1 MTDLN
6 LCYMSAGE
14 ALSAFRAKS
23 LSPVELMAAVIA
35 RCESVNPEL
44 NAFTYTFFERALEQS
59 KTAEKRYGAGK
70 ARALEGLPLGIK
82 DFHAVAGE
90 VTTFGSKIF
99 EHNVPDNT
107 APTVA
112 RLLDAGAIMH
122 CRTTTPEFAYAPAT
136 RSPLWG
142 VTRNP
147 WNKDYTPGGSS
158 GGAGAALAAGMTFLA
173 DGTDAGG
180 SVRIPAS
187 ASGVVGYKA
196 PFGRNPL
203 DRDHPL
209 ESLLHYGPLTRSVGD
224 AALMQNVMSGAHPED
239 MCSLREELVI
249 PERLDA
255 IKGWKIALSMDLGFF
270 EVAPEV
276 REKTLEAVETFRAL
290 GCEVD
295 EVALD
300 WSYGIHDPYLQY
312 WEGMAATTL
321 AQYLPEWRDQMD
333 PYMAGIIENG
343 AGHTAATQY
352 QCNLVRGQMYQALAP
367 IMERYDV
374 MICPALSVPAVKA
387 EHDMA
392 DPRFQINGKSTEAY
406 LGWNMCYPFNM
417 VSQCPVMCIPSGF
430 CPETGVPIGLQ
441 IVGRTFDDLSVF
453 RAAAAFEAARPP
465 LYNKQ
470 GTRPSL

>member
-1 MTDLN
+1 MNDLD

-14 ALSAFRAKS
+14 ALAAFRAKS
-23 LSPVELMAAVIA
+23 LSPVELMQAVIA
-35 RCESVNPEL
+35 RCESVNPSL
-44 NAFTYTFFERALEQS
+44 NAFTYTFFERALEQAGA
-59 KTAEKRYGAGK
+59 AEKRYAAGE
-70 ARALEGLPLGIK
+70 ARALEGLPLAIK

-90 VTTFGSKIF
+90 VTTLGSKIF
-99 EHNVPDNT
+99 EHNRPENT

-122 CRTTTPEFAYAPAT
+122 CRSTTPEFAHSPAT
-136 RSPLWG
+136 HSPLWG
-142 VTRNP
+142 VTRNA
-147 WNKDYTPGGSS
+147 WNLDYTPGGSS

-209 ESLLHYGPLTRSVGD
+209 ESLLHYGPMTRCVGD

-239 MCSLREELVI
+239 MCSLREDMVI
-249 PERLDA
+249 PERPGG
-255 IKGWKIALSMDLGFF
+255 IKGWKVALSMDLGFF

-276 REKTLEAVETFRAL
+276 REKTLAAAEAFRAL
-290 GCEVD
+290 GCEVE

-300 WSYGIHDPYLQY
+300 WSYDIHDPYLQY

-321 AQYLPEWRDQMD
+321 AQYLPEWRDRMD

-367 IMERYDV
+367 IFERYDV
-374 MICPALSVPAVKA
+374 MICPALSVPSVKA
-387 EHDMA
+387 EHDLA
-392 DPRFQINGKSTEAY
+392 DPNFEINGEPTEAY

-417 VSQCPVMCIPSGF
+417 VSQCPVMCVPNGF

-453 RAAAAFEAARPP
+453 RAATAFEAVRSPLYDKHGARPE
-465 LYNKQ
+465 L
-470 GTRPSL
+470 

>member
-1 MTDLN
+1 MNDLD
-6 LCYMSAGE
+6 LCYLSAGE
-14 ALSAFRAKS
+14 ALAAFRAKS
-23 LSPVELMAAVIA
+23 LSPVELMGAVVA
-35 RCESVNPEL
+35 RCEAVNPRL

-59 KTAEKRYGAGK
+59 KTAEKRYADGA
-70 ARALEGLPLGIK
+70 ARALEGLPLAIK

-90 VTTFGSKIF
+90 ITTLGSKIF
-99 EHNVPDNT
+99 EHNRPERS

-112 RLLDAGAIMH
+112 RLVDAGAIMH
-122 CRTTTPEFAYAPAT
+122 CRTTTPEFAHAPAT

-147 WNKDYTPGGSS
+147 WNLAYTPGGSS

-209 ESLLHYGPLTRSVGD
+209 ESLLHYGPMTRSVGD
-224 AALMQNVMSGAHPED
+224 AALMQNVMSGAHPD
-239 MCSLREELVI
+239 DICSLREEIHI
-249 PERLDA
+249 PERLEN
-255 IKGWKIALSMDLGFF
+255 IKGWKIALSLDLGFF
-270 EVAPEV
+270 EIAPEV
-276 REKTLEAVETFRAL
+276 REKTLEAAETFRAL
-290 GCEVD
+290 GCAVE

-300 WSYGIHDPYLQY
+300 WSSDIHDPYLHY

-321 AQYLPEWRDQMD
+321 AQYLPEWRAEMD
-333 PYMAGIIENG
+333 PYMAAIIENG

-352 QCNLVRGQMYQALAP
+352 RCNLVRGQMYQALAP
-367 IMERYDV
+367 ILERHDV
-374 MICPALSVPAVKA
+374 LICPALSVPAVTA
-387 EHDMA
+387 EHDLA
-392 DPRFQINGKSTEAY
+392 DPDFKINGKPTDAY
-406 LGWNMCYPFNM
+406 LGWNLCYPFNM
-417 VSQCPVMCIPSGF
+417 VSQCPVICVPNGF

-441 IVGRTFDDLSVF
+441 IAGRTFDDLSVF
-453 RAAAAFEAARPP
+453 RAAAAFESARPW
-465 LYNKQ
+465 KDA
-470 GTRPSL
+470 RPDL

>member
-1 MTDLN
+1 MSDLD

-14 ALSAFRAKS
+14 ALAAFRAKS
-23 LSPVELMAAVIA
+23 LSPVELMGSVIA
-35 RCESVNPEL
+35 RCEEVNPSL

-59 KTAEKRYGAGK
+59 RTAEQRYAAGE
-70 ARALEGLPLGIK
+70 ARALEGLPLAIK

-90 VTTFGSKIF
+90 ITTLGSKIF
-99 EHNVPDNT
+99 EHNRT
-107 APTVA
+107 ERSAPTVA

-122 CRTTTPEFAYAPAT
+122 CRSTTPEFAHAPAT

-147 WNKDYTPGGSS
+147 WNMAYTPGGSS

-203 DRDHPL
+203 DRDHTL
-209 ESLLHYGPLTRSVGD
+209 ESLLHYGPMTRSVGD

-239 MCSLREELVI
+239 MCSLRDEMVI
-249 PERLDA
+249 PEQLDG

-276 REKTLEAVETFRAL
+276 RERTLQAAETFRAL
-290 GCEVD
+290 GCEVE

-300 WSYGIHDPYLQY
+300 WSYDIHDPYLQY

-321 AQYLPEWRDQMD
+321 AQYLPEWRDRMD

-352 QCNLVRGQMYQALAP
+352 RCNLVRGQMYEALAP
-367 IMERYDV
+367 ILERYDV

-387 EHDMA
+387 EHDLA
-392 DPRFQINGKSTEAY
+392 DPDFEINGKPTEAY

-417 VSQCPVMCIPSGF
+417 VSQCPVMCVPNGF
-430 CPETGVPIGLQ
+430 CRETGVPIGLQ
-441 IVGRTFDDLSVF
+441 IAGRTFDDLSVF

-470 GTRPSL
+470 QDRPAL

>member
-1 MTDLN
+1 MNELD
-6 LCYMSAGE
+6 LCYLSAGE
-14 ALSAFRAKS
+14 ALAAFRAKS
-23 LSPVELMAAVIA
+23 LSPVELMQAVIA
-35 RCESVNPEL
+35 RSESVNPRL
-44 NAFTYTFFERALEQS
+44 NAFTYTFFERALEQAGA
-59 KTAEKRYGAGK
+59 AEKRYVAGE
-70 ARALEGLPLGIK
+70 ARALEGLPLAIK

-90 VTTFGSKIF
+90 VTTLGSKIF
-99 EHNVPDNT
+99 EHNRPENT

-122 CRTTTPEFAYAPAT
+122 CRSTTPEFAHSPAT
-136 RSPLWG
+136 HSPLWG

-147 WNKDYTPGGSS
+147 WNLDYTPGGSS

-209 ESLLHYGPLTRSVGD
+209 ESLLHYGPMTRSVGD

-239 MCSLREELVI
+239 MCSLREEMVI
-249 PERLDA
+249 PERLDG

-276 REKTLEAVETFRAL
+276 RAQTLAAVEAFRAL
-290 GCEVD
+290 GCEVE

-300 WSYGIHDPYLQY
+300 WSYDIHDPYLQY

-321 AQYLPEWRDQMD
+321 AQYLPEWRERMD

-367 IMERYDV
+367 ILERYDV
-374 MICPALSVPAVKA
+374 MICPALSVPSVKA
-387 EHDMA
+387 EHDLA
-392 DPRFQINGKSTEAY
+392 DPDFEINGKPTEAY

-417 VSQCPVMCIPSGF
+417 VSQCPVMCVPNGF
-430 CPETGVPIGLQ
+430 CPGTGVPIGLQ

-453 RAAAAFEAARPP
+453 RAASAFEAAQPP
-465 LYNKQ
+465 LYNKR
-470 GTRPSL
+470 GNRPDL

>member
-1 MTDLN
+1 MSGQD
-6 LCYMSAGE
+6 LCYLSAGE
-14 ALSAFRAKS
+14 ALARFRAKT
-23 LSPVELMAAVIA
+23 LSPVELMQAVVA
-35 RCESVNPEL
+35 RAEAVNPKL
-44 NAFTYTFFERALEQS
+44 NAFTYTFFERALEQAQD
-59 KTAEKRYGAGK
+59 AEKKYAGGT
-70 ARALEGLPLGIK
+70 ARALEGLPLAIK

-90 VTTFGSKIF
+90 ITTLGSKIF
-99 EHNVPDNT
+99 EHNRPERT

-122 CRTTTPEFAYAPAT
+122 CRTTTPEFAHSPAT
-136 RSPLWG
+136 HSPLWG

-147 WNKDYTPGGSS
+147 WNLDYTPGGSS

-187 ASGVVGYKA
+187 ASGIVGYKP

-209 ESLLHYGPLTRSVGD
+209 ESLLHYGPMTRTVGD
-224 AALMQNVMSGAHPED
+224 AALMQNVMSGAHPD
-239 MCSLREELVI
+239 DICSLREEIVI
-249 PERLDA
+249 AENLDG

-276 REKTLEAVETFRAL
+276 RENTLAAAEAFRDL
-290 GCEVD
+290 GCTVED
-295 EVALD
+295 VALD
-300 WSYGIHDPYLQY
+300 WSYDIHDPYLAY

-321 AQYLPEWRDQMD
+321 AQYLPEWRERMD
-333 PYMAGIIENG
+333 PYMAGIVENG

-367 IMERYDV
+367 ILDTYDV
-374 MICPALSVPAVKA
+374 LICPALAVPSVKA
-387 EHDMA
+387 EHDLVDA
-392 DPRFQINGKSTEAY
+392 DFKINGKPVEAY

-417 VSQCPVMCIPSGF
+417 VSQCPVICVPNGF
-430 CPETGVPIGLQ
+430 SPETGVPIGLQ
-441 IVGRTFDDLSVF
+441 IAARSFDDLSVF
-453 RAAAAFEAARPP
+453 RAAAAFEVARPW
-465 LYNKQ
+465 Q
-470 GTRPSL
+470 DARPDL

>member
-1 MTDLN
+1 MSGHD
-6 LCYMSAGE
+6 LCYLSAGE
-14 ALSAFRAKS
+14 ALARFSART
-23 LSPVELMAAVIA
+23 LSPVELMQAVVA
-35 RCESVNPEL
+35 RSEAVNPKL
-44 NAFTYTFFERALEQS
+44 NAFTYTFFELALAQARA
-59 KTAEKRYGAGK
+59 AEERYAKGE
-70 ARALEGLPLGIK
+70 ARALEGLPLAIK

-90 VTTFGSKIF
+90 ITTLGSKIF
-99 EHNVPDNT
+99 EHNRPERT

-122 CRTTTPEFAYAPAT
+122 CRTTTPEFAHSPVT

-147 WNKDYTPGGSS
+147 WNLDYTPGGSS

-187 ASGVVGYKA
+187 ASGIVGYKP

-209 ESLLHYGPLTRSVGD
+209 ESLLHYGPLTRSVDD
-224 AALMQNVMSGAHPED
+224 AALMQNVMSGAHPD
-239 MCSLREELVI
+239 DICSLRQEITI
-249 PERLDA
+249 PERLEG

-276 REKTLEAVETFRAL
+276 RENTLAAAAAFRDMGCTVE
-290 GCEVD
+290 

-300 WSYGIHDPYLQY
+300 WSYAIHDPYLQY

-321 AQYLPEWRDQMD
+321 AQYLPEWRAEMD
-333 PYMAGIIENG
+333 PYMAAIIANG
-343 AGHTAATQY
+343 AGHKAATQY
-352 QCNLVRGQMYQALAP
+352 NCNLVRGEMYQALAP
-367 IMERYDV
+367 ILEQYDV
-374 MICPALSVPAVKA
+374 LICPALSTPSVLA
-387 EHDMA
+387 EHDLA
-392 DPRFQINGKSTEAY
+392 DASFRINGKLTEAY

-417 VSQCPVMCIPSGF
+417 VSQCPVICVPNGRS
-430 CPETGVPIGLQ
+430 PETGVPIGLQ
-441 IVGRTFDDLSVF
+441 IAARSFDDLRVF
-453 RAAAAFEAARPP
+453 RAAAAFEAARPWH
-465 LYNKQ
+465 
-470 GTRPSL
+470 GARPDL